1 MDFKRIVCQA
11 ALGLCVS
18 SRMGSV
24 AAAPVETPAT
34 RALIVEMERLNPRVP
49 QLQQAIAHGADVN
62 AYCHDA
68 PYNGFPLL
76 HIAVQASWQ
85 TLTLLVDKGANL
97 DAQDKNGDT
106 ALALAT
112 EDGAVEA
119 VQFLL
124 SKGANPNLRNVN
136 GRTALGKARY
146 TLTRPALSRL
156 DKRQVQFIID
166 ILKSRGA
173 QE

>member
-1 MDFKRIVCQA
+1 MNFKRLFCPA
-11 ALGLCVS
+11 AFVLCVS
-18 SRMGSV
+18 ASMGSV
-24 AAAPVETPAT
+24 AAALVETPAT

-49 QLQQAIAHGADVN
+49 QLQQAIAQGADVN

-76 HIAVQASWQ
+76 HIAVQSSWQ
-85 TLTLLVDKGANL
+85 AMTLLVARGANL
-97 DAQDKNGDT
+97 NVQDKNGDT
-106 ALALAT
+106 VLALAT
-112 EDGAVEA
+112 AGGNVET
-119 VQFLL
+119 VLFLL
-124 SKGANPNLRNVN
+124 NKGANPNLRNVN

-146 TLTRPALSRL
+146 TLTRPALSSA
-156 DKRQVQFIID
+156 DKQQVQFIIG